1 MHVLPKQEWM
11 YFFDH
16 TLCFF
21 GRLLFE
27 VRRFTAAI
35 CQPASAEQG
44 GTETTSNWA
53 LRQRLPR
60 SKGTALSLFI
70 LMYVVFIRLRGLTIF
85 PSWFGS
91 PRIFLCRS
99 FKFFTAAF
107 VVTPLCSTLRSI
119 QIWYTSQEP

>member
-1 MHVLPKQEWM
+1 M

-35 CQPASAEQG
+35 CQPASAEQR
-44 GTETTSNWA
+44 GTETSLKWA

-70 LMYVVFIRLRGLTIF
+70 FDVVCSVSRPHNFSKLVALAHPAFFFVGL
-85 PSWFGS
+85 SSSS
-91 PRIFLCRS
+91 P
-99 FKFFTAAF
+99 
-107 VVTPLCSTLRSI
+107 P
-119 QIWYTSQEP
+119 

>member
-1 MHVLPKQEWM
+1 M

-35 CQPASAEQG
+35 CQPASAEQR
-44 GTETTSNWA
+44 GTETSLKWA

-70 LMYVVFIRLRGLTIF
+70 FDVVCSVSRGLTIF
-85 PSWFGS
+85 PSW
-91 PRIFLCRS
+91 LLWL
-99 FKFFTAAF
+99 
-107 VVTPLCSTLRSI
+107 TPHFSLSVFQVLRRLE
-119 QIWYTSQEP
+119 TSRLRLYMSLEQVFEQV